1 MSASKNADTVKVHY
15 TGELE
20 NGEVFDQSTEG
31 DPLKFTLGNGS
42 IISGFEKGVVGIEAG
57 QQRLSQ
63 FFLKQDMGHGTKN
76 W

>member
-42 IISGFEKGVVGIEAG
+42 IISGFEKGVVGI
-57 QQRLSQ
+57 
-63 FFLKQDMGHGTKN
+63 
-76 W
+76 